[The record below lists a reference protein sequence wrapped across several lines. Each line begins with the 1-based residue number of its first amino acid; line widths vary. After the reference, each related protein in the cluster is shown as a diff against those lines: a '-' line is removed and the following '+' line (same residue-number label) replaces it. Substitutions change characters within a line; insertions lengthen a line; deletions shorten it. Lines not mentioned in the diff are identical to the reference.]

1 MLSVCVYGND
11 IISMEL
17 GGIVG
22 ISIIQ
27 FNMQNMKWSGFWR
40 KVISPVRRIII
51 SFLGGWICSPPF
63 LAPVSG
69 ICGSQEAG
77 HCVMSTAE

>member
-1 MLSVCVYGND
+1 MVLLQSSKEVFVLSVCVYGND

-40 KVISPVRRIII
+40 KVINKS
-51 SFLGGWICSPPF
+51 
-63 LAPVSG
+63 
-69 ICGSQEAG
+69 SQKNNN
-77 HCVMSTAE
+77 